1 MDAIQIGRY
10 TDDAMNT
17 EVRDKIAGDNNDTP
31 RIVAFCCQ
39 NSALEAGVMAEE
51 FNMPLPAGLKM
62 IQVPCAGKVDI
73 EYIMNAF
80 TEGADGVLVL
90 ACHFG
95 NCKSEEGNVFASWRV
110 EDVQRKLAE
119 AGFEKERLCFATLAS
134 NMGSDFSSIA
144 MDLSASLMKL
154 GSNSD
159 K

>member
-1 MDAIQIGRY
+1 MNREVREKIAES
-10 TDDAMNT
+10 DDAL
-17 EVRDKIAGDNNDTP
+17 K
-31 RIVAFCCQ
+31 IVAFCCQ
-39 NSALEAGVMAEE
+39 NSALEAGVMAGT

-95 NCKSEEGNVFASWRV
+95 NCKSEEGNTFASWRV
-110 EDVQRKLAE
+110 EDARQRLVA
-119 AGFEKERLCFATLAS
+119 AGLEKERLCFATLAS

-154 GSNSD
+154 GPSPA